1 MSYRERRPG
10 VGTSLVVVII
20 VVLIVVAAGAA
31 FFALNQGSTSSSS
44 TGSSSTGS
52 TSSGQVSSSTSPSST
67 SSSGVLNTLTID
79 AWAWPIPADLNEL
92 YDSTAGPWPNYM
104 LYTVYQPLVSVNET
118 LLYGN
123 GTIRYLPGLASNWTV
138 SPDGTTYTLNLRQ
151 NVKFSDGNPLNAY
164 QVWLEEYGF
173 YYLSGNSSY
182 WWENYNIFNM
192 TRVNFGLSTVAAI
205 NASSL
210 VNPSSQALAI
220 MSNSA
225 WPIYAPNANQIV
237 FRLAHPFIWFPG
249 TLVAFQGLV
258 YDAQWMLD
266 HGGFGTLTS
275 VNSYFN
281 QNPIPGSGPYKV
293 TQVAENNFVSFT
305 QDPSYW
311 GLTLTPAQIAAQPIL
326 DPGHVKNVIVYAK
339 SDDLSRYTDLKTG
352 AAQISDIQSSDWP
365 LVTSNPQYG
374 YVTQPPW
381 GGQVMMLGLNA
392 ADYPTN
398 VTLVRQAI
406 VHAINYT
413 ALYQT
418 AYLGL
423 MSPFVGPEYPAWS
436 QYYDLGGFQPY
447 QYNVTLAQQDIAS
460 ANIKNM
466 PTFLMRIWSGCEACA
481 NAAQVIQS
489 DLGQIGI
496 TVTIQVLTTNEVLA
510 PMGNFATNVQ
520 NAQEIGQL
528 DFVNAG
534 AGWGP
539 AALTPADYWQTFVSN
554 ESTYGNYA
562 VYSNP
567 TVQMCVNSFTL
578 SDNIS
583 YIQQVCKA
591 AQQQMYN
598 DAPYAWVGVS
608 GSWLPAGGSS
618 VYDKNVI
625 KGFLLDPLWGG
636 QSSLPIFNTVT
647 FVNGQDSSAASAS
660 NAAVIAPLA
669 ISTMVPA
676 VFASAGAREPS
687 SPRRRDS

>member
-1 MSYRERRPG
+1 M
-10 VGTSLVVVII
+10 
-20 VVLIVVAAGAA
+20 
-31 FFALNQGSTSSSS
+31 
-44 TGSSSTGS
+44 
-52 TSSGQVSSSTSPSST
+52 
-67 SSSGVLNTLTID
+67 D
-79 AWAWPIPADLNEL
+79 AWSWPIPADLNEL
-92 YDSTAGPWPNYM
+92 YDSTQGPWPNYL

-123 GTIRYLPGLASNWTV
+123 GTIQYLPGLANNWTI

-151 NVKFSDGNPLNAY
+151 NVKFSDGDPLNAY

-192 TRVNFGLSTVAAI
+192 SSVNFGLSTVAAI

-210 VNPSSQALAI
+210 VNPSPAALAI

-249 TLVAFQGLV
+249 TLVAFQGLI
-258 YDAQWMLD
+258 YDSQWMLD
-266 HGGFGTLTS
+266 HGGFGTLTN

-293 TQVAENNFVSFT
+293 TQVSENNFVSFT
-305 QDPSYW
+305 QDPNYW

-352 AAQISDIQSSDWP
+352 AAQISDIESSDWA

-413 ALYQT
+413 SLYQT

-447 QYNVTLAQQDIAS
+447 QYNVTLAEQDLAA
-460 ANIKNM
+460 ANITNM
-466 PTFLMRIWSGCEACA
+466 PTFIMKIWSGCEACSS
-481 NAAQVIQS
+481 AAQVIQS
-489 DLGQIGI
+489 DLGAIGI
-496 TVTIQVLTTNEVLA
+496 NVNLEVLTTNQVLA
-510 PMGNFATNVQ
+510 PMGNFTTNVQ

-528 DFVNAG
+528 NFVNAG

-567 TVQMCVNSFTL
+567 IVQKCVNSFTL
-578 SDNIS
+578 SDNVT
-583 YIQQVCKA
+583 YIQQLCKA
-591 AQQQMYN
+591 AQEQLYN

-608 GSWLPAGGSS
+608 GSWLPSGGSS
-618 VYDKNVI
+618 VYNKNVI

-647 FVNGQDSSAASAS
+647 FVNGQNSTGTASG
-660 NAAVIAPLA
+660 AAVIAPLT
-669 ISTMVPA
+669 ISVMVPT
-676 VFASAGAREPS
+676 VFALAVGTRGSS
-687 SPRRRDS
+687 SPRRRAP